1 MKIIMGA
8 ILFKLYL
15 TGRRYQ
21 QKTKDIILYWVIT
34 MINLLVQLF
43 KYNCQYLE
51 LNSHL
56 L

>member
-1 MKIIMGA
+1 MGA
-8 ILFKLYL
+8 TPFKFYL

-21 QKTKDIILYWVIT
+21 QKTNDIILYWVIT

-43 KYNCQYLE
+43 EYNGLYLE

-56 L
+56 M

>member
-1 MKIIMGA
+1 MGT

-21 QKTKDIILYWVIT
+21 QKTKDIILYSVIT